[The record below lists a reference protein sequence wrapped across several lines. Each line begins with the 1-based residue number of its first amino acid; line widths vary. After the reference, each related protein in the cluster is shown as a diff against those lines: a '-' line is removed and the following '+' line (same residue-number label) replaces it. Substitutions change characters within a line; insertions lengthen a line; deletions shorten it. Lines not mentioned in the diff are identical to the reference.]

1 MVMLLLAGLNVWIF
15 HSGVYRRVATWD
27 VASVPPRAARVAGA
41 LSLVLW
47 ICIVLSGR
55 MIAYNWFDCDRQPQ
69 PPDRQFP
76 DQLRARPIGGAL
88 MSLLGFFQWCEQSG
102 IGDTI
107 RQSSWL
113 FPVIEAIH
121 LLGLGVIGGAVLVV
135 DLRLLGLGLRRQST
149 AELARD
155 AQPWLIGSLLLM
167 MTTGGLLFLSES
179 IKLYYH
185 DAFWFKMASLFLA
198 IVFTFTIQRKVIL
211 AGETRMRPVWS
222 KVVALVSILLWSG
235 VGIGGRWIGFS

>member
-1 MVMLLLAGLNVWIF
+1 MSVLDFF
-15 HSGVYRRVATWD
+15 H
-27 VASVPPRAARVAGA
+27 
-41 LSLVLW
+41 
-47 ICIVLSGR
+47 
-55 MIAYNWFDCDRQPQ
+55 
-69 PPDRQFP
+69 
-76 DQLRARPIGGAL
+76 
-88 MSLLGFFQWCEQSG
+88 WCEQSG
-102 IGDTI
+102 IGNAI

-121 LLGLGVIGGAVLVV
+121 LLGLGIIGGAVLVV
-135 DLRLLGLGLRRQST
+135 DLRLLGLGLRRQS
-149 AELARD
+149 AAQLARD

-167 MTTGGLLFLSES
+167 IMTGGLLFLSES

-185 DAFWFKMASLFLA
+185 EAFWFKMASLILA

-211 AGETRMRPVWS
+211 AGETRLRPFWS